1 MKKLISIIIPAY
13 NEEDCVDEL
22 ATRLK
27 ALFVTESQYD
37 FEAIIVENGSIDS
50 TWEKLQKIANADSRF
65 KILKLSRNFRMDGG
79 LTAGLDYI
87 KGDACVLMTAD
98 LQDPPELISEFLRK
112 WEAGWE
118 NIYGIVTKRGGT
130 GPIRT
135 LNSKMFYFVADK
147 LTDGRIPKNAS
158 EFTFNRE
165 EMKLF
170 IESLSQTKFDIVT
183 PLFKKEVNEYKK
195 DRVNKAI
202 ERLTQ
207 EQKDNL
213 GGVLYYKTP
222 ELCSRLETW
231 FKENELI
238 AYS

>member
-1 MKKLISIIIPAY
+1 MGGKAPSFKVNKTFSKNELIENDKFVKYFYEYVAQKEVERDFNLIIDKIK
-13 NEEDCVDEL
+13 EDDLPKV
-22 ATRLK
+22 
-27 ALFVTESQYD
+27 
-37 FEAIIVENGSIDS
+37 N
-50 TWEKLQKIANADSRF
+50 
-65 KILKLSRNFRMDGG
+65 KILFAVYKN
-79 LTAGLDYI
+79 
-87 KGDACVLMTAD
+87 
-98 LQDPPELISEFLRK
+98 ISSDEKKNLKKF
-112 WEAGWE
+112 A
-118 NIYGIVTKRGGT
+118 
-130 GPIRT
+130 
-135 LNSKMFYFVADK
+135 
-147 LTDGRIPKNAS
+147 IPKNAS